1 MGMYGYIWVFI
12 GMYGY
17 IWVCMGMY
25 GYIQVYR
32 YCQVEFNASK
42 RLSFGAG
49 SLNPDPSACW
59 KQLFIQFHL
68 LNYIVFLKVSTY
80 KRIQS

>member
-25 GYIQVYR
+25 GYKQVYR
-32 YCQVEFNASK
+32 YCQVEFNVLK
-42 RLSFGAG
+42 RLFFGAG
-49 SLNPDPSACW
+49 SLNPDPSACY
-59 KQLFIQFHL
+59 K
-68 LNYIVFLKVSTY
+68 VF
-80 KRIQS
+80 

>member
-1 MGMYGYIWVFI
+1 MGMYGYIWVFM

-32 YCQVEFNASK
+32 YCQVEFNVSK
-42 RLSFGAG
+42 QLSFGAWSIDG
-49 SLNPDPSACW
+49 LTP
-59 KQLFIQFHL
+59 
-68 LNYIVFLKVSTY
+68 
-80 KRIQS
+80 